1 MLPRVSEA
9 LDYEGEMVI
18 VVGTRSKYLD
28 AEFAKLAIFGFC
40 VGNDISVRDWQSKT
54 TQVTLGKSFDTSAPV
69 GPWIV
74 TSDEIGPHALI
85 RTFVNG
91 EQRQN
96 SRTSKLVFN
105 SYDQIS
111 HLSNAITLEPGDLDF
126 TSTPGGGGGGAGFTP

>member
-1 MLPRVSEA
+1 
-9 LDYEGEMVI
+9 MVI

-54 TQVTLGKSFDTSAPV
+54 TQVTLGKSFDTSALV

-74 TSDEIGPHALI
+74 TSDDIGPHA
-85 RTFVNG
+85 
-91 EQRQN
+91 
-96 SRTSKLVFN
+96 N

-111 HLSNAITLEPGDLDF
+111 HLSNAMTLEPSDLDF
-126 TSTPGGGGGGAGFTP
+126 TSTPGGAGGGGRRFHAASVATCR